1 MTKLKL
7 GPIFACKTSL
17 VADFFCS
24 RLLSMLE
31 ESPLKQCTATFY
43 GARAREETLMSV
55 MILYE
60 YELMFIAHV

>member
-17 VADFFCS
+17 VAN
-24 RLLSMLE
+24 
-31 ESPLKQCTATFY
+31 FY
-43 GARAREETLMSV
+43 GVRAKEETLMSV